1 MFLGALVVAGEQ
13 HGNRLAASDEYRP
26 DILGRESAQCGER
39 APRQWGIAAAGTHS
53 RRVRPNS
60 KYLTT
65 RTLLLDHDPSATLCF
80 AERGPSLN
88 AARLDGFSD
97 FIKGKR
103 SGGQLGPESISLE
116 KHQTRE
122 RASR

>member
-1 MFLGALVVAGEQ
+1 MSSGVSRWSSLFLGALVAAGEQ

-39 APRQWGIAAAGTHS
+39 ALRQWGIAAAGTHS

-60 KYLTT
+60 KHLTT

-80 AERGPSLN
+80 GRARAVAQRGT
-88 AARLDGFSD
+88 ARWLQ
-97 FIKGKR
+97 R
-103 SGGQLGPESISLE
+103 L
-116 KHQTRE
+116 HQG
-122 RASR
+122 